1 MSVKVSSWVWHEA
14 TDEVNGNELILLLA
28 LADVADDFGRCR
40 FVDEESALTYDSL
53 ARKVRVDRRTIER
66 LIPKLRGRGL
76 IEQVRGARGRP
87 NEFRVVVPWAVK
99 STDKVSDIAADSPT
113 SGTDSPTAVH
123 GFPDNGGDRSSIN
136 VLNVRDV
143 ESVRAT
149 RGTRIA
155 EPFIVTAEMRQW
167 AAAETPLVDVDRA
180 TRMFVDYWRAET
192 GSKATK
198 RDWLATWRN
207 WLRRDQE
214 RAETRPGAKLSPSD
228 RALATIALGQE
239 QKAVG
244 A

>member
-1 MSVKVSSWVWHEA
+1 MSVKVSSWVWHDA
-14 TDEVNGNELILLLA
+14 TQEVNGNELILLLA

-40 FVDEESALTYDSL
+40 YVDEESALTYDSL

-66 LIPKLRGRGL
+66 LIPKLRERGL
-76 IEQVRGARGRP
+76 IDQVRGARGRP
-87 NEFRVVVPWAVK
+87 NEFRVLVPWASK
-99 STDKVSDIAADSPT
+99 SADKVSESAKDSPT
-113 SGTDSPTAVH
+113 TRTDSPTAVH
-123 GFPDNGGDRSSIN
+123 GFPDNFDSRSSIN

-143 ESVRAT
+143 VSARAS

-155 EPFIVTAEMRQW
+155 EPFIVTVEMRQW
-167 AAAETPLVDVDRA
+167 AAAETPLVDVDRS
-180 TRMFVDYWRAET
+180 TRMFVDYWRAAT
-192 GSKATK
+192 GAKATK

-214 RAETRPGAKLSPSD
+214 RAEQRGGTKLSPAD
-228 RALATIALGQE
+228 RAMATIALGAD